1 MTVKTCLAGL
11 PVSLLAL
18 LTLAAPAPA
27 DLNPIPETKMTAP
40 SAAETP
46 RNLDT
51 HHIFTPP
58 TDVKVWEA
66 RKAAIRQQILFSAGL
81 LPMPKKTPLHP
92 LATAKI
98 DAPDYTIENVALET
112 RPGFYLCGNLYRP
125 KGKKGPFPA
134 IVNPHGHWTNGRLEM
149 QPDVAIAAPAPGPMG
164 LGRGNLVAI
173 GVNLARQGHVV
184 FAYDAVGYNDTN
196 QVTHKFAGGLKPW
209 LWNVSIMGL
218 QLWDSI
224 RVVDYLQSLPDVDKS
239 RIGATGASGGGS
251 QVFLLTAVDDRI
263 KVAVPVNMISA
274 YMQGG
279 CLCENGPGLRVG
291 TDNVEVGAM
300 MAPKPMLM
308 VAATGDWTSKNP
320 EEEWPAIKKVYDLY
334 NAGDHTAVK
343 QFNYQHNYNV
353 ESREAMYAWFGKWF
367 LKDENP
373 EHFKEKPFQ
382 ADVKAMHIWTAKHP
396 MPANALKESELIQ
409 SMIDDSEKQLASL
422 WPQDTSS
429 LKKFKAEMQP
439 ALGESLF
446 AAYPQNLQK
455 IGGQKDRTALIIVAT
470 PEEKPFA
477 TAIDNALGGRDASTR
492 SISLLD
498 PLANPAGG
506 YWNEF
511 YTTYNQTPIG
521 ARVQQILNR
530 IGEAEAAGA
539 SKIYLIGLGEGG
551 IWTLL
556 ARGLVPDVNGVTI
569 RTVVDTG
576 GFAGDSDET
585 YLAGPYAPGLR
596 RAGDVRTAAMLAA
609 PSPLCLFNTGSGFK
623 TDAIERGYQ
632 AVGAPLHI
640 QKDAMSAQKIVD
652 WLKSK

>member
-1 MTVKTCLAGL
+1 MTVKPCLAGL
-11 PVSLLAL
+11 PVSFFAL
-18 LTLAAPAPA
+18 LTLTTPALA
-27 DLNPIPETKMTAP
+27 DPSLTPETKMSAP

-66 RKAAIRQQILFSAGL
+66 RKAALRQQILFSAGL

-92 LATAKI
+92 LVTAKI

-149 QPDVAIAAPAPGPMG
+149 QPDVPIAAPAPGPMG

-320 EEEWPAIKKVYDLY
+320 EEEWPAVKKVYDLY

-373 EHFKEKPFQ
+373 KHFKEKPFQ

-396 MPANALKESELIQ
+396 MPANALKEPELIQ
-409 SMIDDSEKQLASL
+409 AMIDDSEKQLASL
-422 WPQDTSS
+422 WPQDSSS
-429 LKKFKAEMQP
+429 LKKFKTEMQP
-439 ALGESLF
+439 ALSESLY
-446 AAYPQNLQK
+446 AAYPQNRQYTNVQK
-455 IGGQKDRTALIIVAT
+455 REAVIIIAS
-470 PEEKPFA
+470 PEERDLA
-477 TAIDNALGGRDASTR
+477 AALGKAIAGKNMTGRVMVYDPPAS
-492 SISLLD
+492 
-498 PLANPAGG
+498 PAGG

-511 YTTYNQTPIG
+511 YTTYNQTPLG
-521 ARVQQILNR
+521 ARVQQIIDLVAD
-530 IGEAEAAGA
+530 AEAGGA
-539 SKIYLIGLGEGG
+539 SKIDLIGLGQGG

-556 ARGLVPDVNGVTI
+556 ARGLVPDRSGITI
-569 RTVVDTG
+569 RTVVDAG

-609 PSPLCLFNTGSGFK
+609 PSPLCLFNTGNSFK
-623 TDAIERGYQ
+623 TEAIERGYR
-632 AVGAPLHI
+632 AVNAPLLV
-640 QKDAMSAQKIVD
+640 QQDKMTVPQIVE